1 MTDTG
6 ALHSKYAGD
15 KNLVLVEGDHNSP
28 RPRFLYDSAAIF
40 LNATMNVPPAL
51 AIPDADAFNSG
62 YPPWVYPG
70 ARSLSKSGRNTLII
84 APWITQVD
92 HDHHGLNIADLG
104 FGGLNLDTARLG
116 MTHDRQAYVQDT
128 INHVFG
134 NERTAS
140 SRLDGLGTV

>member
-1 MTDTG
+1 LSKNIFTKLYGLNIQSSLNRMTDTG

-62 YPPWVYPG
+62 YPPWV
-70 ARSLSKSGRNTLII
+70 
-84 APWITQVD
+84 D

>member
-6 ALHSKYAGD
+6 ALHSNYAGD

-70 ARSLSKSGRNTLII
+70 ARSLSKIREEHTNNCSMDNAG
-84 APWITQVD
+84 
-92 HDHHGLNIADLG
+92 
-104 FGGLNLDTARLG
+104 
-116 MTHDRQAYVQDT
+116 
-128 INHVFG
+128 
-134 NERTAS
+134 
-140 SRLDGLGTV
+140 